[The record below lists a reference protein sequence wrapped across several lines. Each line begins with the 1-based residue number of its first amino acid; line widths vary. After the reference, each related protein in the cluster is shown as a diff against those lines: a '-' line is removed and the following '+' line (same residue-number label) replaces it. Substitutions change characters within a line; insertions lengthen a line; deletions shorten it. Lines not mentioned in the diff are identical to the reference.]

1 MNLIQQNKKRD
12 EIINFLLERIENLEH
27 ALPAGAGTTIVTS
40 TNPPIEPVVE
50 DNGTAELDNLLAS
63 VQDDV
68 PSSPNYSYNGIA
80 SNPRPNVCDNGTNV
94 VALGCTINPHS
105 MVDTPSQ
112 VVSDAGEKTE
122 LDDLLDE
129 VNNIDTELEIPV
141 HTVPLKLNFN
151 DTVGTDVNG
160 TVCTELLSQCK
171 GTDKGELTANITS
184 DITVKDPVVSTVM
197 LGGFDDLEAEFSG
210 LMETTPESVVHIDN
224 QLDMEVDLVSSILG
238 ADDIANMADVEI
250 DLSSIPK
257 DKKRLIS
264 KYTTKQLKQISSKMA
279 LKTSGSKVE
288 LVDRIIAKLSAP
300 DPEVS

>member
-27 ALPAGAGTTIVTS
+27 ALPTGAGTTIITS
-40 TNPPIEPVVE
+40 TNPPSEPVIE

-68 PSSPNYSYNGIA
+68 PSSPRLDTPNG
-80 SNPRPNVCDNGTNV
+80 CDNGE
-94 VALGCTINPHS
+94 CTINPHS

-129 VNNIDTELEIPV
+129 VNNIDTELENPV
-141 HTVPLKLNFN
+141 HTVPFTLNSKLTSSEREFNVTPVPLHWANNPVHTVPFTLNFN
-151 DTVGTDVNG
+151 DMVGTDVNG
-160 TVCTELLSQCK
+160 T
-171 GTDKGELTANITS
+171 ELTANIIS

-197 LGGFDDLEAEFSG
+197 LGEFDDLEAEFSG
-210 LMETTPESVVHIDN
+210 LMETTHESVVHIDN
-224 QLDMEVDLVSSILG
+224 PPDMEVDLVSSILG

-264 KYTTKQLKQISSKMA
+264 KYTTKQLKQISSKLA

-300 DPEVS
+300 DP